1 MNNATGSWLIC
12 YDIASKSRL
21 RKVHNFLRQEA
32 LALHR
37 SVFYSECSRAEITEL
52 KYQLRGMINEK
63 YDDVRIFPQKAST
76 PIRWQGCSPLPKGI
90 DFQPGPELVN
100 WDGTPFLSDQRHE
113 LSIR

>member
-32 LALHR
+32 LALQR
-37 SVFYSECSRAEITEL
+37 SVFFSECSRAEITEL

-76 PIRWQGCSPLPKGI
+76 PIRWQGCSPTT
-90 DFQPGPELVN
+90 E
-100 WDGTPFLSDQRHE
+100 RHRFSTRPRISQ
-113 LSIR
+113 LGWYAFSYLISAMN